1 MWLIKSKKHHRN
13 IGPIG
18 NNTTEEAENMTWS
31 LEGRKKVS
39 KERKMTDPEVRHRK
53 TNTQQEKGAEE
64 MEQRLEDKS
73 KILEK

>member
-31 LEGRKKVS
+31 LEGRIKVS
-39 KERKMTDPEVRHRK
+39 KERKMTDAEVRHRK
-53 TNTQQEKGAEE
+53 TNT
-64 MEQRLEDKS
+64 
-73 KILEK
+73 